1 MQEKKILVTG
11 FVPFGG
17 DAKNPSFEAVRLL
30 PEVIGNARICRAE
43 LPVEFDRAGDR
54 VTSLI
59 DELRPDAVLCTG
71 LAGGRKAVT
80 PEVIAVNLRNARIP
94 DNAGFQPVFE
104 KILPD
109 GPDGIFSALP
119 VRAMTEALQ
128 ADGIPAELSYSAGT
142 YVCNE
147 VMYRV
152 LAHKQAHFPKMP
164 AGFVHVPYAAEFP
177 HGEAFSLP
185 IEEIAKGLATCL
197 TVIAGSI

>member
-11 FVPFGG
+11 FAPFGG

-30 PEVIGNARICRAE
+30 PDMIGNACICKAE
-43 LPVEFDRAGDR
+43 LPVEFDRAGDL
-54 VTSLI
+54 VTARI

-71 LAGGRKAVT
+71 LAGGRKAIT

-104 KILPD
+104 KILPE

-119 VRAMTEALQ
+119 VGEMTDAVQ
-128 ADGIPAELSYSAGT
+128 AAGIPAELSYSAGT
-142 YVCNE
+142 YVCNV

-152 LAHKQAHFPKMP
+152 LAHRQAHFPKMP
-164 AGFVHVPYAAEFP
+164 AGFVHVPYALEFS

-185 IEEIAKGLATCL
+185 IKEIAKGLAACL
-197 TVIAGSI
+197 TVIAESI